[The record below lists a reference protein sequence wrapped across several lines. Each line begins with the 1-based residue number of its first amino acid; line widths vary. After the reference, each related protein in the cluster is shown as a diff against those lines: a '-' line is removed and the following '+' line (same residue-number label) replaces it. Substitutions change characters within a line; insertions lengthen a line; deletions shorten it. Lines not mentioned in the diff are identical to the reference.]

1 MISRKELERRYA
13 ALREAMRSAGYE
25 ALVVAGGSDYS
36 MRGYVRYVSDWRLF
50 GGTAYVVFPLEQDP
64 VFVLGLGAQAEWA
77 KALSAIEDTRAVLDK
92 TEGVVNVLKE
102 MGLSRSNI
110 GVVGLNGIMPYGAGK
125 TLVTSLS
132 GVRFEDATRL
142 MQDVMI
148 VMSDEEIALA
158 EETHGFVVRVL
169 DRIGEALAPGKT
181 EREVMAEGLHVAA
194 SLGCLDGMAHLSTKA
209 ASGTRPG
216 TDRRFEA
223 DDIIK
228 VFLEFSGPSGFLIEL
243 GGVFSFKEP
252 PEGKRQKFLTVVKAI
267 DRAAELMRPGVSA
280 GELCQVIKETY
291 IEDGWKITGRRL
303 WDFHGQGLNSLMPP
317 IGMPGSEE
325 ELEENMMLN
334 IHPGILT
341 EDGWGVS
348 VTHNYIV
355 TPEGGH
361 SLGNHKPEW
370 HVVSV

>member
-13 ALREAMRSAGYE
+13 ALREAMRGAGYE

-77 KALSAIEDTRAVLDK
+77 KALSAVQDTRAVLDK
-92 TEGVVNVLKE
+92 TEGVVNVLKAL
-102 MGLSRSNI
+102 GLSKGNI
-110 GVVGLNGIMPYGAGK
+110 GVVGLKGIMPYGDGK
-125 TLVTSLS
+125 TLMTSLS
-132 GVRFEDATRL
+132 GARIQDATRL

-148 VMSDEEIALA
+148 VMSEEEIGLA
-158 EETHGFVVRVL
+158 EETHHFVVQVQN
-169 DRIGEALAPGKT
+169 RIKEALAPGKT
-181 EREVMAEGLHVAA
+181 EREVMAEGICVAA
-194 SLGCLDGMAHLSTKA
+194 SLGCLDGMAHLSNKA

-216 TDRRFEA
+216 TDRRIEA

-228 VFLEFSGPSGFLIEL
+228 VFLEFAGPSGFLIEL
-243 GGVFSFKEP
+243 GGVFSFNEP
-252 PEGKRQKFLTVVKAI
+252 PEDKRRKFLTVVKAI
-267 DRAAELMRPGVSA
+267 ERAAELMRPGTKA
-280 GELCQVIKETY
+280 GELCQIIKETY
-291 IEDGWKITGRRL
+291 LEDGWKIIGRRL

-325 ELEENMMLN
+325 ELKENMMLN
-334 IHPGILT
+334 VHPGILT

-355 TPEGGH
+355 TPEGGR
-361 SLGNHKPEW
+361 SLGNYKPEW
-370 HVVSV
+370 HVLSV

>member
-13 ALREAMRSAGYE
+13 ALREAMRGAGYE

-77 KALSAIEDTRAVLDK
+77 KALSTIEDTRAVLDK

-102 MGLSRSNI
+102 MGLSQGNI

-252 PEGKRQKFLTVVKAI
+252 PEGKRRKFLTVVKAI
-267 DRAAELMRPGVSA
+267 DRAAELMRPGVKA

-291 IEDGWKITGRRL
+291 LEDGWKITGRRL